1 MSANRIAAVEMTY
14 TALVRVNAAT
24 DPVKAYQM
32 VCTRSPLDVLPF
44 LNTAPQI
51 KDMRSA
57 GVEPRLRTFSPALS
71 GFCDVGDLD
80 NVRICEQCF
89 FSFLSKL
96 VWLGARGRG

>member
-1 MSANRIAAVEMTY
+1 MSANRVAAVEMTY

-32 VCTRSPLDVLPF
+32 VWTRRHILPF
-44 LNTAPQI
+44 LNTFPQI

-57 GVEPRLRTFSPALS
+57 GVVPRLRTFSPALS

-80 NVRICEQCF
+80 NVRECEKWLCF
-89 FSFLSKL
+89 LTKL
-96 VWLGARGRG
+96 GCSGAGCRG